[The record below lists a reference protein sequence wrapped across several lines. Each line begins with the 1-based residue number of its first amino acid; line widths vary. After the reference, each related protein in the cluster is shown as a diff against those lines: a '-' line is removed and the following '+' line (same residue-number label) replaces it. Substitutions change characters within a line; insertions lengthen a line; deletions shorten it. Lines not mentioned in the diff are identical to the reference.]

1 MQASPAI
8 LNEDPK
14 VFGIRIYDPDGD
26 ASMWAGQP
34 VTVESRGG
42 KSWGAKVGQL
52 VRVEKD
58 GDVGVYTDAK
68 SHDRAIEAGVVASVN
83 TIGPVATPPGVP
95 AGVGDN
101 APAQA
106 GHKVATVEPDDIY
119 ASRRIIVRALTAL
132 TLLDDGISG
141 DEYEMALSTF
151 DKLAG
156 TETEPPF
163 DPAAWEAALPAEL
176 RATLPVYQAHVREEL
191 AMSHG

>member
-14 VFGIRIYDPDGD
+14 VFGIRIYDPGNG
-26 ASMWAGQP
+26 AVWAGQP

-68 SHDRAIEAGVVASVN
+68 SHDRAIEAGVVLAGEPDEANVQA
-83 TIGPVATPPGVP
+83 GRKVA
-95 AGVGDN
+95 AGV
-101 APAQA
+101 AA
-106 GHKVATVEPDDIY
+106 DDI
-119 ASRRIIVRALTAL
+119 ANARRLIVKALTMAENWGTPGYEATAISADAFAL
-132 TLLDDGISG
+132 ALDV
-141 DEYEMALSTF
+141 F
-151 DKLAG
+151 DRLAG

-176 RATLPVYQAHVREEL
+176 RATLSVYQAHIREEL